1 MEHEE
6 CPFGDGA
13 IHYDLDTGVVR
24 ITGQGGR
31 VPAALLTGLL
41 QHNSAHGQAP
51 CLSTEEREVVVYLP
65 EGGQA
70 RFPAGKASICMLC
83 GTVLRRECADK
94 HTCELQSWHRAIVSH
109 VNNIVGGI
117 PGSVVRSKQGH
128 AWCMRSIDDSSCS
141 NTAPSP
147 SPGPTL
153 AEIEMATQMMQT
165 RADRWRRLADAGWHD
180 DTVNRAGSEEVLLL
194 RSEEICLFPS
204 LADMFIGTAET
215 VQVHEQAPHK
225 ECVLYAHT
233 LAGDLQPSARR
244 TSSEEAEGQFGV
256 FIENFDLYKLGGKAK
271 AQEVRADSSKS
282 YGKHSITVA
291 ALQVAEPHTAGYF
304 SYGQYENLHTERMR
318 KEGVTEKTR
327 KYLNQLALPCL
338 TSLSVIPRAMV
349 FRPRLQ
355 HLRNC
360 RTRMHTDRERGD
372 TFAFVRWD
380 TRDDSP
386 AALLFDTHIMF
397 RTTLYAWH
405 GSLMVPIATVSGDH
419 ASIRCVAWSQAGGAL
434 QVLLRRE
441 SCETADWKEV
451 GRLDVV
457 VGGLR
462 AGDVV
467 CTPRLDMSSVADMEW
482 SMREATTGPGY
493 VLTAEEAMEMAARN
507 GRRLQPPRRYVCVG
521 WDKQW
526 VGFRGWA
533 IPHMLVGDPTLRRV
547 HVYSRVVEEHPTCA
561 TASRVEYVLDIDS
574 AATDLSEIGLELVGG
589 DLRGDPSS
597 WQLPSPPPSPP
608 EDQNEQN
615 AV

>member
-244 TSSEEAEGQFGV
+244 TSSEEAEGQ
-256 FIENFDLYKLGGKAK
+256 LCRCYLGGN
-271 AQEVRADSSKS
+271 RA
-282 YGKHSITVA
+282 
-291 ALQVAEPHTAGYF
+291 
-304 SYGQYENLHTERMR
+304 
-318 KEGVTEKTR
+318 
-327 KYLNQLALPCL
+327 
-338 TSLSVIPRAMV
+338 
-349 FRPRLQ
+349 RL
-355 HLRNC
+355 R
-360 RTRMHTDRERGD
+360 
-372 TFAFVRWD
+372 
-380 TRDDSP
+380 
-386 AALLFDTHIMF
+386 I
-397 RTTLYAWH
+397 
-405 GSLMVPIATVSGDH
+405 
-419 ASIRCVAWSQAGGAL
+419 
-434 QVLLRRE
+434 
-441 SCETADWKEV
+441 
-451 GRLDVV
+451 
-457 VGGLR
+457 
-462 AGDVV
+462 
-467 CTPRLDMSSVADMEW
+467 
-482 SMREATTGPGY
+482 
-493 VLTAEEAMEMAARN
+493 
-507 GRRLQPPRRYVCVG
+507 GRR
-521 WDKQW
+521 
-526 VGFRGWA
+526 
-533 IPHMLVGDPTLRRV
+533 
-547 HVYSRVVEEHPTCA
+547 
-561 TASRVEYVLDIDS
+561 
-574 AATDLSEIGLELVGG
+574 
-589 DLRGDPSS
+589 
-597 WQLPSPPPSPP
+597 
-608 EDQNEQN
+608 
-615 AV
+615 